1 MEYRRFKDT
10 IVLRLNIGEDIVE
23 KISELAVLEDIRLA
37 SVVGIGAVNDVTIGA
52 FIPSEQKY
60 YPHDY
65 KGDFEV
71 LGLNGN
77 LTMMDNNH
85 YTHLHIT
92 IGDHEGNAFG
102 GHLNRAIVSATME
115 IFINIID
122 GELDRVNDPV
132 TTLNILKF

>member
-1 MEYRRFKDT
+1 MEYKRFKDT

-23 KISELAVLEDIRLA
+23 KISELAEIEDIRLA
-37 SVVGIGAVNDVTIGA
+37 SVTGIGAVNDVTIGA

-71 LGLNGN
+71 LALNGN
-77 LTMMDNNH
+77 LSTMDNNK
-85 YTHLHIT
+85 YTHLHIA

-115 IFINIID
+115 IFIHIID